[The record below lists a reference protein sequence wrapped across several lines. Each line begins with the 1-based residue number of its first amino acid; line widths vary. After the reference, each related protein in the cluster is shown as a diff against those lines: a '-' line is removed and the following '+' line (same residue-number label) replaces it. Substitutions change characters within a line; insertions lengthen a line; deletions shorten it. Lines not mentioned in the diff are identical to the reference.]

1 MGSPRSPA
9 KQGDATRQRLFAQ
22 HGIDAVS
29 LNEIV
34 HAAKANAA
42 SIHYHFGNREGL
54 IRAMVQLRQPAWATI
69 GYEMIERLEAKPEV
83 TAREVVAVMVEPIVA
98 LKKHPWGGDYVRFVS
113 ELASHRRY
121 AVILHHSADEHTM
134 AYVKQLERIT
144 PGMPDDMRFARY
156 AYLRRFVY
164 DAVAAGDE
172 RVAMWLDTMG
182 QSPTGW
188 TTDDFIDMLTGAMT
202 APVGNID

>member
-1 MGSPRSPA
+1 MRTA
-9 KQGDATRQRLFAQ
+9 ERLFAR

-34 HAAKANAA
+34 HAAKTNAA
-42 SIHYHFGNREGL
+42 AIHYHFGNRQGL
-54 IRAMVQLRQPAWATI
+54 IEAMVQKRQAAWGTV
-69 GYEMIERLEAKPEV
+69 GHRMIAELEAKPEV
-83 TAREVVAVMVEPIVA
+83 TAHEVVAVMVEPIAA
-98 LKKHPWGGDYVRFVS
+98 LRAQPWGHDYIRFIS

-121 AVILHHSADEHTM
+121 AVILHHSADEHTI

-144 PGMPDDMRFARY
+144 PGMPDDIRLARY

-172 RVAMWLDTMG
+172 RVAMWLDSMG
-182 QSPTGW
+182 QSPAGW
-188 TTDDFIDMLTGAMT
+188 TTGDFIDMLTGAMT
-202 APVGNID
+202 APVSSID